1 MAKMDDIAGWLARQA
16 QLDTEKQGVDRSA
29 IRSAER
35 PTISDV
41 FPESVAHA
49 SGCVVLER
57 RTTLGPRSLPTP
69 EAAHAALQSELRLLY
84 GIGMQHSNQL
94 MEEGYTSLDALCA
107 HPRWREASATL
118 LDQWGHPPDPIRIY
132 KTLSRWLP
140 SSSPLF
146 LAFLGLYAPR
156 DLVFFDLETLGLS
169 GAPVFLGAVGRFEED
184 GFVVRQYL
192 APSPAEEVA
201 VLERM
206 NAELSTARALLSF
219 NGKSFDA
226 NVLRER
232 CAYYGL
238 AFADVEVHIDLL
250 HQARHTLRSQVE
262 NCQLGTIERRVLG
275 IEREGDLPSEQVPFY
290 YTLFLETGSASV
302 LEPIINHNQQ
312 DLISLAHLLEHL
324 LRPAHAG

>member
-16 QLDTEKQGVDRSA
+16 QLEPDKQDENRSA

-35 PTISDV
+35 SSISEV
-41 FPESVAHA
+41 FPDAA
-49 SGCVVLER
+49 TDTSGCIVFER
-57 RTTLGPRSLPTP
+57 RSGLNPGFPAP
-69 EAAHAALQSELRLLY
+69 EAVLAALRSELRLLY
-84 GIGMQHSNQL
+84 GVGTRHSQHL
-94 MEEGYTSLDALCA
+94 REEGYESLDALLA
-107 HPRWREASATL
+107 HPRWSEAAADL
-118 LDQWGHPPDPIRIY
+118 LKRWGSPPDPDRIH

-146 LAFLGLYAPR
+146 LALLGLFGTR

-184 GFVVRQYL
+184 DFVVRQFL

-238 AFADVEVHIDLL
+238 SFAESGIHVDLL
-250 HQARHTLRSQVE
+250 HQARHAFAGQLE
-262 NCQLGTIERRVLG
+262 NCQLGTIEQRILD
-275 IEREGDLPSEQVPFY
+275 IEREADLPSEQVPFY

-302 LEPIINHNQQ
+302 LVPIINHNRQ
-312 DLISLAHLLEHL
+312 DLISLAHLAEHL
-324 LRPAHAG
+324 LRHVDAG